1 MLTEED
7 VHGGG
12 REELDVRM
20 MQSRL
25 IEMYERERARGNEGT
40 ISIETWQREMNNFQ
54 PGNRSQRIRT
64 RFFFLFYKKI
74 VIFVRCEICFS
85 SVSKSPGKLEV
96 KFD

>member
-25 IEMYERERARGNEGT
+25 IEMYERESERERG
-40 ISIETWQREMNNFQ
+40 
-54 PGNRSQRIRT
+54 
-64 RFFFLFYKKI
+64 YHKH
-74 VIFVRCEICFS
+74 
-85 SVSKSPGKLEV
+85 
-96 KFD
+96 